1 MTVQNCIPNK
11 FRSFLTA
18 FFRLSFFITLFAL
31 IHHSRASAQIL
42 IDSVRPIIIDYNSPT
57 WNQKPNSN
65 ETHSILFRDGKSG
78 KMARVLLTETG
89 NNTGVFRAIYNIS
102 WGNHEISPEL
112 YIVPEDML
120 KSPEQMKKIEKNIT
134 DGTLLRKSTFI
145 RGNAN
150 GQNLITIY
158 DTKEQALKAFE
169 DYQKIRVEKPPV
181 APAALEAQANAKLEL
196 EKKLRLENSLK
207 SEAARAV
214 LEKDLRAK
222 IANDKNKYQ
231 QLNAAEKAK
240 HIQQAKEIAAEGMKL
255 YQAEKYTEAEKK
267 FEQAAALNPADSSYY
282 FQYAVCLYRND
293 KHSQSL
299 VALHVAD
306 GPTVNPTEKD
316 YYQGLNY
323 FKMKDLENAQKYFIK
338 VKDKNDKSLSPS
350 SSFFSGI
357 INFQKENYDGAKSDF
372 EYVLDQSS
380 DPALDKQAE
389 AYIEQIANA
398 MAFKKEQSKK
408 FLVTL
413 TAGLMYDSNVSSTG
427 RTLMSAL
434 TTDPFGYHES
444 LSGTLEYRPVYTQK
458 HEASLSLTASNTWS
472 HEVDFDANKIFQNAD
487 PLVIDIAVP
496 YKYKGLLFGK
506 GYQMGAKFTLE
517 SIDMNADAK
526 GDPERIIE
534 SKIFSND
541 HTFVMSENWFSTYA
555 IELRRDESKLT
566 VTDTNDDATANKI
579 SLSTTQIF
587 FQNQKKTEA
596 WIGNFGLSRNSAD
609 GKNVNFNRY
618 DIGATYMAP
627 WVWDT
632 TWTANVAYYDVVY
645 PDISTN
651 RHDKDTALNLSLRK
665 PINESLA
672 ASLTG
677 SYAMNVSNVPAND
690 YDKYFILTNLTYTGA
705 F

>member
-1 MTVQNCIPNK
+1 MQNFIPNNC
-11 FRSFLTA
+11 RSFLKA
-18 FFRLSFFITLFAL
+18 LFRLSFFITLFAL
-31 IHHSRASAQIL
+31 IHHTSASAQIVIDSIRPIL
-42 IDSVRPIIIDYNSPT
+42 IDYTSPT

-65 ETHSILFRDGKSG
+65 EIHAILFRDGKSG
-78 KMARVLLTETG
+78 KMARVLMTETG
-89 NNTGVFRAIYNIS
+89 NNTGVFHATYNIS
-102 WGNHEISPEL
+102 WGTQEISPEL
-112 YIVPEDML
+112 YIVSEDLL
-120 KSPEQMKKIEKNIT
+120 KSAEQMKKIEKNIA
-134 DGTLLRKSTFI
+134 DGTLFRKSTFV
-145 RGNAN
+145 RGNAK

-169 DYQKIRVEKPPV
+169 DYQKIRVNKPPV
-181 APAALEAQANAKLEL
+181 DPAALEAQANAKLEL
-196 EKKLRLENSLK
+196 ERKMRLENSLK
-207 SEAARAV
+207 SEVARSV
-214 LEKDLRAK
+214 LEKDLRGK
-222 IANDKNKYQ
+222 IANDKSKYQ
-231 QLNAAEKAK
+231 QLNPAEKAK
-240 HIQQAKEIAAEGMKL
+240 NNQRAKEIAAEGMKL
-255 YQAEKYTEAEKK
+255 YQAEKYTESEKK
-267 FEQAAALNPADSSYY
+267 FEQAASLNPTDPSYY
-282 FQYAVCLYRND
+282 FQYGVCLYRNE
-293 KHSQSL
+293 KYSQSIVVL
-299 VALHVAD
+299 RVAE
-306 GPTVNPTEKD
+306 GPNVNAVEKE
-316 YYQGLNY
+316 YYQGLDY
-323 FKMKDLENAQKYFIK
+323 FKMKDLESAQKHFIN
-338 VKDKNDKSLSPS
+338 VKAKNDKSLSPS

-408 FLVTL
+408 YLVTL
-413 TAGLMYDSNVSSTG
+413 TAGVMYDSNVSSTG

-434 TTDPFGYHES
+434 TTDAYGIHDS

-458 HEASLSLTASNTWS
+458 HEASISLSASNSWS
-472 HEVDFDANKIFQNAD
+472 HEVDFDANKTFQNAD

-526 GDPERIIE
+526 GDPERVIE
-534 SKIFSND
+534 SKIFAND

-566 VTDTNDDATANKI
+566 LTDTNDDASANKI
-579 SLSTTQIF
+579 SLTTTQIF

-618 DIGATYMAP
+618 DIGATYMMP
-627 WVWDT
+627 GVWDT
-632 TWTANVAYYDVVY
+632 TWTANLAYYNVVY
-645 PDISTN
+645 PDISSN
-651 RHDKDTALNLSLRK
+651 RADSDYASTVSVRK

-672 ASLTG
+672 ASITA